1 MNRRIS
7 AAVVAPRMPTLWP
20 LALYVSVL
28 LPLAISNFRLRVR
41 VRYIKG
47 MVLDGDWLGLNGG
60 VGTWQLP
67 VYLPLRLC
75 VFISSLTA
83 VGRVLLHGQRRPACA
98 QAPVNVAT
106 IAVPVLE
113 LVPSVL
119 PPLLVQVPAPLPPIR
134 LSAAVAA
141 SAGPARDI
149 DRDRP
154 AAILVAVNSSRS
166 TSVRPAQAPLAALVQ
181 LRPPGGG
188 CTGFVMT
195 SGNSTHCLTAN

>member
-1 MNRRIS
+1 
-7 AAVVAPRMPTLWP
+7 
-20 LALYVSVL
+20 
-28 LPLAISNFRLRVR
+28 
-41 VRYIKG
+41 
-47 MVLDGDWLGLNGG
+47 

-67 VYLPLRLC
+67 VYLPLC

-106 IAVPVLE
+106 IAVSVLE

-141 SAGPARDI
+141 SAGPV
-149 DRDRP
+149 RDRP

-166 TSVRPAQAPLAALVQ
+166 ASVRPAQAPPAVLVQ

-188 CTGFVMT
+188 CTGFVCNYEWNLSTLFESNAQVYPGFDMSQQPLGMCRSMKT
-195 SGNSTHCLTAN
+195 SCD